1 MQKTTKASL
10 QERFHIYIS
19 HHKQACLESIAR
31 LLKTPF
37 ATFMVLA
44 VLAIALAL
52 PTGLWVA
59 LKNLKS
65 ISKEW
70 DKGAQISLFLK
81 MDVDEIQVQQ
91 LIERLRIRPE
101 IAQATYISP
110 DEGLQSFQKQAGMS
124 VLLAQLPRNPLPG
137 VVEVTPNPN
146 YEDPVPLRQLL
157 ASLQGLTE
165 VDQAQVDLEWV
176 KRLYHLIKLGQHS
189 VSALALLFG
198 IAVLLIIGN
207 TLRLLIQN
215 RRDEIAVIKMVGGS
229 DRFIRRPFLYG
240 GILYGLCSGLLAGL
254 LVNLALWWLNA
265 PLQQLAQSYGSVFT
279 LAGLSFGNFLQ
290 IAMLGALLGALGAWL
305 AVAQQLHTIKPGE
318 N

>member
-1 MQKTTKASL
+1 MQQATKAEL
-10 QERFHIYIS
+10 KRRLTIYLS
-19 HHKQACLESIAR
+19 HHKQAFLESTAR
-31 LLKTPF
+31 LFKTPL
-37 ATFMVLA
+37 ATFMVLI

-52 PTGLWVA
+52 PTGLWVV

-65 ISKEW
+65 ISQEW

-81 MDVDEIQVQQ
+81 MDVDEMQVEQ
-91 LIERLRIRPE
+91 LLERLRARPE
-101 IAQATYISP
+101 VEQVAYITP
-110 DEGLQSFQKQAGMS
+110 EEGLQSFQKQAGMS
-124 VLLAQLPRNPLPG
+124 VLLSKLPRNPLPG
-137 VVEVTPNPN
+137 VVEVTPNPG

-157 ASLQGLTE
+157 ASLQGIAE

-189 VSALALLFG
+189 VSALGLLFG
-198 IAVLLIIGN
+198 MAVLLIIGN

-229 DRFIRRPFLYG
+229 DRFIRRPFLYS
-240 GILYGLCSGLLAGL
+240 GIFYGLCGGLLAGI
-254 LVNLALWWLNA
+254 LVNIGLWWLNA
-265 PLQQLAQSYGSVFT
+265 PLQQLAQSYGSVFG
-279 LAGLSFGNFLQ
+279 LVGLSLRNFLSL
-290 IAMLGALLGALGAWL
+290 ALLGALLGALGAWL